1 MGVPWRVAFALQDD
15 GFYLRSDIIW
25 HKPNPMPESVTDRPT
40 KAHEYIFMLTKS
52 SRYYY
57 DAVAVAEPQV
67 CTDPRLIKSG
77 LVRGRLYGY
86 DSKEATLR
94 KPRKHD
100 GTDSGSDGGA
110 IRNHSGNSLNNPNGM
125 RNRRDVWSVTPKPY
139 TGAHFAVFPPE
150 LPRICMLAGTSE
162 MGCCPQCG
170 APLKRMVEHTRTLIQ
185 PPSAKN
191 RQSSVSGLNSTG
203 PRPSATTIT
212 TGWEPTCDCD
222 AGDPVPCTVLDPFNG
237 SGTTG
242 AVAKRLGRNYIGID
256 RDETYAKYAQK
267 RIAAVEAAPL
277 PEFLITPAK
286 RDEPRIPF
294 GTVLE
299 RGLLQAGDFLYDE
312 RKRHRARVKADAT
325 LIAASQLGEVRGSI
339 HKVGAAIQGLPACN
353 GWTFW
358 CFDTGSKLVPIDI
371 LRQRIRA
378 ETVGKAN

>member
-1 MGVPWRVAFALQDD
+1 MPPGIKEKNLMGVPWRVAFALQDD

-242 AVAKRLGRNYIGID
+242 AVAVALGRRYVGI
-256 RDETYAKYAQK
+256 E
-267 RIAAVEAAPL
+267 L
-277 PEFLITPAK
+277 NPEYVAL
-286 RDEPRIPF
+286 
-294 GTVLE
+294 
-299 RGLLQAGDFLYDE
+299 
-312 RKRHRARVKADAT
+312 
-325 LIAASQLGEVRGSI
+325 S
-339 HKVGAAIQGLPACN
+339 
-353 GWTFW
+353 
-358 CFDTGSKLVPIDI
+358 
-371 LRQRIRA
+371 RQRIA
-378 ETVGKAN
+378 SAQVGMRI